1 VGEKTPEEEPQER
14 RNREMNALIRALAE
28 STRAGEETRSDDP
41 PAEYRFLNEKRQV
54 VELKILQDHADQDV
68 ALREKYAKWLLVIL
82 AAELVVVNSI
92 FVAYA
97 WAGKHWELP
106 EGVIQIWLG
115 ATFVQ
120 IVGVVGV
127 VTRYLFYRRDQSP
140 GPAAIPT
147 RTGAG

>member
-1 VGEKTPEEEPQER
+1 VADSEPER
-14 RNREMNALIRALAE
+14 RNREMNDLIRALAKG
-28 STRAGEETRSDDP
+28 TPAGEETRSDDP

-54 VELKILQDHADQDV
+54 VELKILQDHADQDI
-68 ALREKYAKWLLVIL
+68 ALREKYAQWLLKIV
-82 AAELVVVNSI
+82 AADLVLVNGI

-97 WAGKHWELP
+97 WAGEKWKLP

-140 GPAAIPT
+140 SPPTIPT
-147 RTGAG
+147 RTRGG